1 MPSPALRFRR
11 RLRQPRLGAPDLRL
25 QLADPLAQHPVLK
38 GDVSDRRPRL
48 QGRRHLPLR
57 RQHPVEHVADLVAD
71 LDVVLHAVVDLQEPR
86 PDPLE
91 RATEALARGLARLEV
106 RLARVGELLLRH
118 APPRHVALVPR
129 ALLVR
134 QLRPLLL
141 RQAEQREV
149 QIAHAEP
156 VHDRLPVLADFLL
169 GVLAPTEQHQVVQR
183 DVPHLMQE
191 RGRVRRLHQLD
202 DGLCLL
208 RHLARHGVPRLAQEL
223 HLPTESAAVLPRLLY
238 LRGRS
243 PRLPRPT
250 LLRALL
256 ALMVDIR
263 IPRVERA
270 AVVGRG
276 FDLLGGE
283 DHIDVA

>member
-57 RQHPVEHVADLVAD
+57 RQHPVEHLAHLVAQ
-71 LDVVLHAVVDLQEPR
+71 LDVPLDARVDFQQPR
-86 PDPLE
+86 AYPLE
-91 RATEALARGLARLEV
+91 GPLQCLARGLARLEV
-106 RLARVGELLLRH
+106 SLARVGELLLRLV
-118 APPRHVALVPR
+118 PPRHVRRVAR
-129 ALLVR
+129 
-134 QLRPLLL
+134 LLL
-141 RQAEQREV
+141 RRPSLALLLGQGEKGEV
-149 QIAHAEP
+149 QILDAQP
-156 VHDRLPVLADFLL
+156 SLDGLPVLARLL
-169 GVLAPTEQHQVVQR
+169 VGLLHPPERHQVVQC
-183 DVPHLMQE
+183 DVPHLVEE
-191 RGRVRRLHQLD
+191 RRRVRVLHQVD
-202 DGLCLL
+202 DGLCLA
-208 RHLARHGVPRLAQEL
+208 RHRAAHGVPLLAPQL
-223 HLPTESAAVLPRLLY
+223 HASTQSAAVLPRLLY

-270 AVVGRG
+270 AVVRGG